1 MGKKCCVGGCDNDNR
16 YLDKVKLKG
25 SAIKEIK
32 ELDWYKLPLRDVARL
47 TWISNINKGR
57 DFKPTEKGKYHVCG
71 IHFEDGQPTEDK
83 PYPTLFMTV
92 TELKSS
98 TPVKKK

>member
-1 MGKKCCVGGCDNDNR
+1 MCKKSCVGGCDNDNR

-71 IHFEDGQPTEDK
+71 IHFEDMDSQQKTNH
-83 PYPTLFMTV
+83 TQLF
-92 TELKSS
+92 S
-98 TPVKKK
+98 

>member
-32 ELDWYKLPLRDVARL
+32 ELNWHKLPPLRNDARL
-47 TWISNINKGR
+47 SWITNIN
-57 DFKPTEKGKYHVCG
+57 KPTEKGKYHICS
-71 IHFEDGQPTEDK
+71 IHFENGQPTEDPNYK
-83 PYPTLFMTV
+83 F
-92 TELKSS
+92 S
-98 TPVKKK
+98 